1 MESARGWAATPAFS
15 YFSRYPIA
23 VTIPE
28 LTPNLSLPTI
38 TPVEVIDFA
47 AIPSPTF
54 VLDESRLRRN
64 LALISYV
71 QQQSG
76 GQIIVAFKGFSM
88 WSAFPILREYGITG
102 ATASSL
108 NEAILA
114 KEEMQG
120 EVHVYAPAYSDEDFP
135 QILELA
141 DHLVFNSFSQW
152 QRFKPQVE
160 IARKAGKQV
169 HIGIRV
175 NPEYAEVET
184 DLYNPAGPFSRLGV
198 TRREFREDLL
208 DGIDGL
214 HFHTLCEKDSD
225 TLERTLEV
233 LERNFGEFLPRMK
246 WVNFGGGH
254 LITREG
260 YDIARLIRVV
270 KAFREKWNVH
280 VILEPG
286 SAFGWQTGW
295 LVSSVLD
302 TIHNVKNAVLLD
314 ISVSAHMPDVLEMPY
329 RPRILGA
336 GDPPEQHQHRES
348 NDEHLKN
355 TYIIG
360 GTTCLAGDVVGEYV
374 FKNELKIGDRVVFDD
389 MIHYTMVKT
398 TFFNGVKH
406 PDIGILGL
414 DGKYKRIKT
423 FGYEEFKAKLS

>member
-1 MESARGWAATPAFS
+1 MWG
-15 YFSRYPIA
+15 
-23 VTIPE
+23 VT
-28 LTPNLSLPTI
+28 
-38 TPVEVIDFA
+38 VIDFALPAVTPVDSVDWA
-47 AIPSPTF
+47 AIPSPAF

-64 LALISYV
+64 LALISHV
-71 QQQSG
+71 QRESG
-76 GQIIVAFKGFSM
+76 AQIIVAFKGFSM
-88 WSAFPILREYGITG
+88 WSAFPLLREYGITG

-108 NEAILA
+108 NEARLA
-114 KEEMQG
+114 REEMQG
-120 EVHVYAPAYSDEDFP
+120 EVHVYAPAYSDAEFP
-135 QILELA
+135 AVLELA

-152 QRFKPQVE
+152 ERFKPQVLA
-160 IARKAGKQV
+160 ARAAGRTV
-169 HIGIRV
+169 HVGIRV

-198 TRREFREDLL
+198 TRREFRMDLM
-208 DGIDGL
+208 DGVDGL

-233 LERNFGEFLPRMK
+233 LERNFGDVLSQVK

-254 LITREG
+254 LMTREG
-260 YDIARLIRVV
+260 YDIPRLIRVV
-270 KAFREKWNVH
+270 RAFRERWGVH

-302 TIHNVKNAVLLD
+302 VVHNVKDALLLD

-336 GDPPEQHQHRES
+336 GDPPELDHHRETS
-348 NDEHLKN
+348 EGAGGHPYL
-355 TYIIG
+355 IG

-374 FKNELKIGDRVVFDD
+374 FPQPLKIGDRVVFDD

-406 PDIGILGL
+406 PDIGILHL
-414 DGKYKRIKT
+414 DGTYECVKS

>member
-1 MESARGWAATPAFS
+1 MSQLQLP
-15 YFSRYPIA
+15 PI
-23 VTIPE
+23 IP
-28 LTPNLSLPTI
+28 TDQ
-38 TPVEVIDFA
+38 VDWA
-47 AIPSPTF
+47 AIPSPAY

-64 LALISYV
+64 LALISHV
-71 QQQSG
+71 QQESG
-76 GQIIVAFKGFSM
+76 AQIIVAFKGFSM
-88 WSAFPILREYGITG
+88 WSAFEWLREYGITG

-108 NEAILA
+108 NETILA
-114 KEEMQG
+114 HEEMRG

-135 QILELA
+135 EILQRA
-141 DHLVFNSFSQW
+141 DHIVFNSFGQW

-160 IARKAGKQV
+160 AARAAGREI
-169 HIGIRV
+169 HCGIRI

-233 LERNFGEFLPRMK
+233 VERNFGDLLPRMK
-246 WVNFGGGH
+246 WINFGGGH
-254 LITREG
+254 LMTREG
-260 YDIARLIRVV
+260 YDIERLIRVIRQF
-270 KAFREKWNVH
+270 KEKWGLH

-302 TIHNVKNAVLLD
+302 VVHNVKDVLLLD
-314 ISVSAHMPDVLEMPY
+314 ISCSAHMPDVLEMPY

-336 GDPPEQHQHRES
+336 GDPSEAEHREALP
-348 NDEHLKN
+348 EIEGKL
-355 TYIIG
+355 YVVG

-374 FKNELKIGDRVVFDD
+374 FDRELGVGDRVVFDD

-406 PDIGILGL
+406 PDIGIWRQ
-414 DGKYKRIKT
+414 DGRYQLVKR

>member
-1 MESARGWAATPAFS
+1 MTVLDFALP
-15 YFSRYPIA
+15 A
-23 VTIPE
+23 VT
-28 LTPNLSLPTI
+28 
-38 TPVEVIDFA
+38 PVDSVDWS
-47 AIPSPTF
+47 AIPSPAF

-64 LALISYV
+64 LALISHV
-71 QQQSG
+71 QRESG
-76 GQIIVAFKGFSM
+76 AQIIVAFKGFSM
-88 WSAFPILREYGITG
+88 WSAFPVLREYGITG

-108 NEAILA
+108 NEARLA
-114 KEEMQG
+114 REEMRG
-120 EVHVYAPAYSDEDFP
+120 EVHVYAPAYSDAEFP
-135 QILELA
+135 AILELA

-152 QRFKPQVE
+152 ERFKPQVMA
-160 IARKAGKQV
+160 AREAGRTV
-169 HIGIRV
+169 HVGIRV

-198 TRREFREDLL
+198 TRREFRMDLM
-208 DGIDGL
+208 DGVDGL

-233 LERNFGEFLPRMK
+233 LERNFGDVLAQVK

-254 LITREG
+254 LMTREG
-260 YDIARLIRVV
+260 YDIPRLIRVV
-270 KAFREKWNVH
+270 RAFRERWGVH

-302 TIHNVKNAVLLD
+302 VVHNVKDALLLD
-314 ISVSAHMPDVLEMPY
+314 VSVSAHMPDVLEMPY

-336 GDPPEQHQHRES
+336 GDPPELDHHRETS
-348 NDEHLKN
+348 EGAGGYP
-355 TYIIG
+355 YIIG

-374 FKNELKIGDRVVFDD
+374 FDRPLQVGDRVVFDD

-406 PDIGILGL
+406 PDIGILHP
-414 DGKYKRIKT
+414 DGSYSRVKT
-423 FGYEEFKAKLS
+423 FGYEEFRAKLS

>member
-1 MESARGWAATPAFS
+1 MTVADLALPA
-15 YFSRYPIA
+15 
-23 VTIPE
+23 V
-28 LTPNLSLPTI
+28 
-38 TPVEVIDFA
+38 TPVESIDWA
-47 AIPSPTF
+47 AIPSPAF

-64 LALISYV
+64 LSLIDHV
-71 QQQSG
+71 QRESG
-76 GQIIVAFKGFSM
+76 AQIIVAFKGFSM

-108 NEAILA
+108 HEAMLA
-114 KEEMQG
+114 SEEMKG
-120 EVHVYAPAYSDEDFP
+120 EVHVYAPAYSAEEFP
-135 QILELA
+135 RILELA

-152 QRFKPQVE
+152 ERFRPQVVA
-160 IARKAGKQV
+160 ARAAGKTV
-169 HIGIRV
+169 HVGIRV

-208 DGIDGL
+208 GGVDGL

-233 LERNFGEFLPRMK
+233 IERNFGEFLPRMS

-254 LITREG
+254 LMTREG
-260 YDIARLIRVV
+260 YDIPRLIRVV
-270 KAFREKWNVH
+270 RAFREKWGVH

-302 TIHNVKNAVLLD
+302 VVHNVKDAALLD
-314 ISVSAHMPDVLEMPY
+314 VSVSAHMPDVLEMPY

-336 GDPPEQHQHRES
+336 GDPPELDHHRET
-348 NDEHLKN
+348 DQGTAGHPYL
-355 TYIIG
+355 IG
-360 GTTCLAGDVVGEYV
+360 GTTCLAGDVMGEYV
-374 FKNELKIGDRVVFDD
+374 FGRALEVGDRVVFDD

-406 PDIGILGL
+406 PDIGILHL
-414 DGKYKRIKT
+414 DGSYERVKS
-423 FGYEEFKAKLS
+423 FSYEEFKAKLS

>member
-1 MESARGWAATPAFS
+1 MT
-15 YFSRYPIA
+15 
-23 VTIPE
+23 
-28 LTPNLSLPTI
+28 
-38 TPVEVIDFA
+38 VIDFALPAVTPVDSVDWA
-47 AIPSPTF
+47 AIPSPAF

-64 LALISYV
+64 LALISHV
-71 QQQSG
+71 QRESG
-76 GQIIVAFKGFSM
+76 AQIIVAFKGFSM
-88 WSAFPILREYGITG
+88 WSAFPLLREYGITG

-108 NEAILA
+108 NEARLA
-114 KEEMQG
+114 REEMQG
-120 EVHVYAPAYSDEDFP
+120 EVHVYAPAYSDAEFP
-135 QILELA
+135 AVLELA

-152 QRFKPQVE
+152 ERFKPQVLA
-160 IARKAGKQV
+160 AREAGRTV
-169 HIGIRV
+169 HVGIRV

-198 TRREFREDLL
+198 TRREFRMDLM
-208 DGIDGL
+208 DGVDGL

-233 LERNFGEFLPRMK
+233 LERNFGDVLSQVK

-254 LITREG
+254 LMTREG
-260 YDIARLIRVV
+260 YDIPRLIRVV
-270 KAFREKWNVH
+270 RAFRERWGVH

-302 TIHNVKNAVLLD
+302 VVHNVKDALLLD

-336 GDPPEQHQHRES
+336 GDPPELDHHRETS
-348 NDEHLKN
+348 EGAGGHPYL
-355 TYIIG
+355 IG

-374 FKNELKIGDRVVFDD
+374 FPQPLKIGDRVVFDD

-406 PDIGILGL
+406 PDIGILHL
-414 DGKYKRIKT
+414 DGMYECVKS

>member
-1 MESARGWAATPAFS
+1 MTVLDFDLP
-15 YFSRYPIA
+15 A
-23 VTIPE
+23 VT
-28 LTPNLSLPTI
+28 
-38 TPVEVIDFA
+38 PVDSVDWA
-47 AIPSPTF
+47 AIPSPAF

-64 LALISYV
+64 LALISHV
-71 QQQSG
+71 QRESG
-76 GQIIVAFKGFSM
+76 AQIIVAFKGFSM
-88 WSAFPILREYGITG
+88 WSAFPLLREYGITG

-108 NEAILA
+108 NEARLA
-114 KEEMQG
+114 REEMQG
-120 EVHVYAPAYSDEDFP
+120 EVHVYAPAYSDAEFP
-135 QILELA
+135 AVLELA

-152 QRFKPQVE
+152 ERFKPQVLA
-160 IARKAGKQV
+160 AREAGRTV
-169 HIGIRV
+169 HVGIRV

-198 TRREFREDLL
+198 TRREFRMDLM
-208 DGIDGL
+208 DGVDGL

-233 LERNFGEFLPRMK
+233 LERNFGDVLSQVK

-254 LITREG
+254 LMTREG
-260 YDIARLIRVV
+260 YDIPRLIRVV
-270 KAFREKWNVH
+270 RAFREKWGVH

-302 TIHNVKNAVLLD
+302 VVHNVKDALLLD

-336 GDPPEQHQHRES
+336 GDPPELDHHRETS
-348 NDEHLKN
+348 EGAGGHPYL
-355 TYIIG
+355 IG

-374 FKNELKIGDRVVFDD
+374 FPQPLKIGDRVVFDD

-406 PDIGILGL
+406 PDIGILHL
-414 DGKYKRIKT
+414 DGTYECVKS

>member
-1 MESARGWAATPAFS
+1 MTNLPPDLVFPPVTDPAQVNWQS
-15 YFSRYPIA
+15 
-23 VTIPE
+23 
-28 LTPNLSLPTI
+28 
-38 TPVEVIDFA
+38 
-47 AIPSPTF
+47 IPSPAY

-64 LALISYV
+64 LTLIDYV
-71 QQQSG
+71 QKQSG
-76 GQIIVAFKGFSM
+76 AQIIVAFKGFSM
-88 WSAFPILREYGITG
+88 WSAFPLLREYGITG

-108 NEAILA
+108 NEALLA

-135 QILELA
+135 RILELA

-152 QRFKPQVE
+152 ERFKGQVE
-160 IARKAGKQV
+160 AARATGREIHV
-169 HIGIRV
+169 GIRI

-233 LERNFGEFLPRMK
+233 VERNFGEFLPRMK

-254 LITREG
+254 LMTREG
-260 YDIARLIRVV
+260 YDLPRLIRVV
-270 KAFREKWNVH
+270 QEFRAKWDVH

-302 TIHNVKNAVLLD
+302 LVHNVKDAALLD

-336 GDPPEQHQHRES
+336 SDPAEDHREAQ
-348 NDEHLKN
+348 DAPAGHAYL
-355 TYIIG
+355 IG
-360 GTTCLAGDVVGEYV
+360 GTTCLAGDVVGEYI
-374 FKNELKIGDRVVFDD
+374 FERPLSIGSRVIFDD

-406 PDIGILGL
+406 PDIGILKM
-414 DGKYKRIKT
+414 DKT
-423 FGYEEFKAKLS
+423 YQRVKSFGYEEFKAKLS

>member
-1 MESARGWAATPAFS
+1 MT
-15 YFSRYPIA
+15 
-23 VTIPE
+23 
-28 LTPNLSLPTI
+28 
-38 TPVEVIDFA
+38 VIDFALPAVTPVDSVDWA
-47 AIPSPTF
+47 AIPSPAF

-64 LALISYV
+64 LALISHV
-71 QQQSG
+71 QRESG
-76 GQIIVAFKGFSM
+76 AQIIVAFKGFSM
-88 WSAFPILREYGITG
+88 WSAFPLLREYGITG

-108 NEAILA
+108 NEARLA
-114 KEEMQG
+114 REEMQG
-120 EVHVYAPAYSDEDFP
+120 EVHVYAPAYSDAEFP
-135 QILELA
+135 AVLELA

-152 QRFKPQVE
+152 ERFKPQVLA
-160 IARKAGKQV
+160 AREAGRTV
-169 HIGIRV
+169 HVGIRV

-198 TRREFREDLL
+198 TRREFRMDLM
-208 DGIDGL
+208 DGVDGL

-233 LERNFGEFLPRMK
+233 LERNFGDVLSQVK

-254 LITREG
+254 LMTREG
-260 YDIARLIRVV
+260 YDIPRLIRVV
-270 KAFREKWNVH
+270 RAFREKWGVH

-302 TIHNVKNAVLLD
+302 VVHNVKDALLLD

-336 GDPPEQHQHRES
+336 GDPPELDHHRETS
-348 NDEHLKN
+348 EGVGGHPYL
-355 TYIIG
+355 IG

-374 FKNELKIGDRVVFDD
+374 FPQPLKIGDRVVFDD

-406 PDIGILGL
+406 PDIGILHL
-414 DGKYKRIKT
+414 DGTYECVKS

>member
-1 MESARGWAATPAFS
+1 MTVSDLKLP
-15 YFSRYPIA
+15 A
-23 VTIPE
+23 VT
-28 LTPNLSLPTI
+28 PTD
-38 TPVEVIDFA
+38 TIDWK
-47 AIPSPTF
+47 AIPSPAF

-64 LALISYV
+64 LALISAV
-71 QQQSG
+71 QRESG
-76 GQIIVAFKGFSM
+76 AQIIVAFKGFAM
-88 WSAFPILREYGITG
+88 WSVFPLLREYGITG

-108 NEAILA
+108 NEALLA
-114 KEEMQG
+114 REELQG
-120 EVHVYAPAYSDEDFP
+120 EVHVYAPAYSAEDFP
-135 QILELA
+135 RILDLA
-141 DHLVFNSFSQW
+141 DHIVFNSVAQW
-152 QRFKPQVE
+152 ERFRPQVE
-160 IARKAGKQV
+160 AARAAGKALHV
-169 HIGIRV
+169 GLRI

-198 TRREFREDLL
+198 TRREFRPELL

-233 LERNFGEFLPRMK
+233 VERNFGEFLPRMR

-254 LITREG
+254 LMTREG
-260 YDIARLIRVV
+260 YDLERLIRVV
-270 KAFREKWNVH
+270 RAFREKWDVH

-302 TIHNVKNAVLLD
+302 VVHNVKDIALLD

-336 GDPPEQHQHRES
+336 RDPGEGQETHREAH
-348 NDEHLKN
+348 DVPPGFP
-355 TYIIG
+355 YIIG

-374 FKNELKIGDRVVFDD
+374 FDQPLNVGDRVVFDD

-406 PDIGILGL
+406 PDIGILHQ
-414 DGKYKRIKT
+414 DGTYERVKT

>member
-1 MESARGWAATPAFS
+1 MT
-15 YFSRYPIA
+15 
-23 VTIPE
+23 
-28 LTPNLSLPTI
+28 
-38 TPVEVIDFA
+38 VIDFALPAVTPVDSVDWA
-47 AIPSPTF
+47 AIPSPAF

-64 LALISYV
+64 LALISHV
-71 QQQSG
+71 QRESG
-76 GQIIVAFKGFSM
+76 AQIIVAFKGFSM
-88 WSAFPILREYGITG
+88 WSAFPVLREYGITG

-108 NEAILA
+108 NEARLA
-114 KEEMQG
+114 REEMQG
-120 EVHVYAPAYSDEDFP
+120 EVHVYAPAYSDAEFP
-135 QILELA
+135 AVLELA

-152 QRFKPQVE
+152 ERFKPQVLA
-160 IARKAGKQV
+160 AREAGRTV
-169 HIGIRV
+169 HVGIRV

-198 TRREFREDLL
+198 TRREFRMDLM
-208 DGIDGL
+208 DGVDGL

-233 LERNFGEFLPRMK
+233 LERNFGDVLSQVK

-254 LITREG
+254 LMTREG
-260 YDIARLIRVV
+260 YDIPRLIRVV
-270 KAFREKWNVH
+270 RAFRERWGVH

-302 TIHNVKNAVLLD
+302 VVHNVKDALLLD

-336 GDPPEQHQHRES
+336 GDPPELDHHRETS
-348 NDEHLKN
+348 EGAGGHPYL
-355 TYIIG
+355 IG

-374 FKNELKIGDRVVFDD
+374 FPQPLKIGDRVVFDD

-406 PDIGILGL
+406 PDIGILHL
-414 DGKYKRIKT
+414 DGTYECVKS